1 MKSFKK
7 IAITT
12 GDTNGIGFEV
22 TAKALSRLKVAGKKQ
37 TTVLFLFRHKSQE
50 KIQPKYFRLI
60 SKRWQR
66 KTFHSLE
73 SALVFVNQIK
83 VPAKNLLIDL
93 SLDSSPA
100 EWVVQAASA
109 CKSGALTS
117 LVTGPLSKSL
127 TADLP
132 TKAMGHTGIFRLL
145 FPDRDLYMSFVGRYF
160 NVILATDHLPLSKVE
175 ARLRQ
180 TGLQSVIDAARQF
193 NRLIKTKKKAAF
205 LGLNP
210 HAGENGLIGDF
221 EKKLLIK
228 APRGL
233 VGPLVPDAAFLKKNW
248 KLYSAFICLYHDQ
261 GLIPFKMQHGQDSGV
276 QLTLGLPFIRTSVDH
291 GTAFDLFNKNV
302 ANANSMLEAI
312 KLGIKLTGA

>member
-1 MKSFKK
+1 MTSFKK

-12 GDTNGIGFEV
+12 GDLKGIGFEV
-22 TAKALSRLKVAGKKQ
+22 TAKALSRLNPAAKNQ
-37 TTVLFLFRHKSQE
+37 NTLLFLFRHSSQE
-50 KIQPKYFRLI
+50 KLQPKYFKLI
-60 SKRWQR
+60 DKKWQR
-66 KTFHSLE
+66 KTFDSLE
-73 SALVFVNQIK
+73 SALGYVK
-83 VPAKNLLIDL
+83 KNGSFPKNFLIDL
-93 SLDSSPA
+93 SLETTPA

-127 TADLP
+127 TSALP
-132 TKAMGHTGIFRLL
+132 QKALGHTGIFRLL
-145 FPDRDLYMSFVGRYF
+145 FPKRNLFMSFVGKYF
-160 NVILATDHLPLSKVE
+160 NIILATDHLPLSKVE
-175 ARLRQ
+175 PQLRFS
-180 TGLQSVIDAARQF
+180 GLGAVVSAARQF
-193 NRLIKTKKKAAF
+193 NRLTKSKKNVAI

-210 HAGENGLIGDF
+210 HAGEQGLIGDLEEQLF
-221 EKKLLIK
+221 SKIPK
-228 APRGL
+228 GL

-248 KLYSAFICLYHDQ
+248 NLYSAFICLYHDQ

-291 GTAFDLFNKNV
+291 GTAFELFNKNV

>member
-22 TAKALSRLKVAGKKQ
+22 SAKALSCLSPAEKNQ
-37 TTVLFLFRHKSQE
+37 TTLLFLFRHKLQE
-50 KIQPKYFRLI
+50 KVQPDCFRLI
-60 SKRWQR
+60 DKRWRR
-66 KTFHSLE
+66 KTFVSLD
-73 SALVFVNQIK
+73 SALAYVKQNKVF
-83 VPAKNLLIDL
+83 PKNFLIDL
-93 SLDSSPA
+93 ALESTPA
-100 EWVVQAASA
+100 EWVVQAATA
-109 CKSGALTS
+109 CKSGDLTS

-127 TADLP
+127 TSALP
-132 TKAMGHTGIFRLL
+132 QKALGHTGIFRLL
-145 FPDRDLYMSFVGRYF
+145 FPERDLFMSFVGKYF
-160 NVILATDHLPLSKVE
+160 NVILATDHIPLSKVE
-175 ARLRQ
+175 NHLKKKGLR
-180 TGLQSVIDAARQF
+180 SVAAASRQF
-193 NRLIKTKKKAAF
+193 TKLIKSKKKAAI

-210 HAGENGLIGDF
+210 HAGEAGLIGDF
-221 EKKLLIK
+221 EKQLCSKLPKDLM
-228 APRGL
+228 
-233 VGPLVPDAAFLKKNW
+233 GPLVPDAAFLKKNW
-248 KLYSAFICLYHDQ
+248 GLYSAFICLYHDQ